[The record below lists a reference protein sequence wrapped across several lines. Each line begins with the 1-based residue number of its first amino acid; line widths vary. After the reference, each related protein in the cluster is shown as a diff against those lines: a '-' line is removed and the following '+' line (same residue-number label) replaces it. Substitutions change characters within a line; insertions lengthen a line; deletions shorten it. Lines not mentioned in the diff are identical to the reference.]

1 MPETTPELSFDRATA
16 AEETAAATTVQC
28 VACSAALT
36 SYYEVNGQITCE
48 RCQDSLAAAR
58 RAPHLGP
65 ILRATG
71 LGILAAVGGSIL
83 YYAVAKLTGYELG
96 LIAIVVGLLVG
107 LAVRRGSRA
116 RGGWRYQA
124 LAIFLT
130 YLSIASTYVPRVLD
144 ALREREHREEPAA
157 PANTAPAPAPQPVA
171 PAPAAAP
178 PQTAADGDP
187 ATPTAA
193 PSAAPAAAPA
203 PTPPTP
209 TEPRQSSLGSLL
221 LALGAVLA
229 FTLALPFLAGFDNI
243 MGLIIIGIAL
253 YEAWKVNRAA
263 PFQVSGPYRV
273 GDAPPST

>member
-1 MPETTPELSFDRATA
+1 MPETTPELSFDHATP

-48 RCQDSLAAAR
+48 RCQDSLSAAH

-65 ILRATG
+65 ILRAAG
-71 LGILAAVGGSIL
+71 LGTLAAAAGSIL
-83 YYAVAKLTGYELG
+83 FYAVAKLTGYELG
-96 LIAIVVGLLVG
+96 LIAIVVGLMVG
-107 LAVRRGSRA
+107 LAVRWGSRA

-124 LAIFLT
+124 LAIVLT
-130 YLSIASTYVPRVLD
+130 YTSIASTYVPRVLD
-144 ALREREHREEPAA
+144 ALRERERRGEPAA
-157 PANTAPAPAPQPVA
+157 QTGSAPDQAPQPVA
-171 PAPAAAP
+171 PAP
-178 PQTAADGDP
+178 
-187 ATPTAA
+187 TAA
-193 PSAAPAAAPA
+193 PSVAPAEAPA
-203 PTPPTP
+203 PAPPAP

-221 LALGAVLA
+221 LALAAVLA

-263 PFQVSGPYRV
+263 PFSVSGPYRV
-273 GDAPPST
+273 VNAPPST

>member
-1 MPETTPELSFDRATA
+1 MPDITPDLSFDRATP

-36 SYYEVNGQITCE
+36 SYYEVNGQIACE
-48 RCQDSLAAAR
+48 RCQGALAAAR

-65 ILRATG
+65 FLRAAG
-71 LGILAAVGGSIL
+71 LGILAAVAGSIL

-107 LAVRRGSRA
+107 LAVRRGSRS

-124 LAIFLT
+124 LAIALT
-130 YLSIASTYVPRVLD
+130 YVSIASTYVPRVLD
-144 ALREREHREEPAA
+144 ALREREHREQPAA
-157 PANTAPAPAPQPVA
+157 QTGPAPAPQPVA
-171 PAPAAAP
+171 PAPTAAP
-178 PQTAADGDP
+178 PQSAADGDA
-187 ATPTAA
+187 ATPAAA

-203 PTPPTP
+203 PAAPPS

-221 LALGAVLA
+221 LALVTLLA

-263 PFQVSGPYRV
+263 PFRVSGPYRV